1 MIKRS
6 PNCHLKILKGIKL
19 NKEEELL
26 CMFFIRVLN
35 SHLHTSDD
43 SGAVTASAATHSMM
57 LYSSQMFLVLVKNE
71 NGKTICV

>member
-6 PNCHLKILKGIKL
+6 PNCHVKLLKGIKL
-19 NKEEELL
+19 NKEGELL

-35 SHLHTSDD
+35 SHLHTSD
-43 SGAVTASAATHSMM
+43 SGAVTASAATHSM

>member
-6 PNCHLKILKGIKL
+6 PNCHLKISKGIKL
-19 NKEEELL
+19 NKGELL

-35 SHLHTSDD
+35 SHLHTSD
-43 SGAVTASAATHSMM
+43 SGAVTASAAAHSM
-57 LYSSQMFLVLVKNE
+57 LYLSQMFLVLVKNE